1 MGFKRFDPEDLVI
14 STDSVTA
21 TVWSNNAPSLGMFS
35 YKASQRTSNTGKFYL
50 NVYNTASSAAEAAV
64 QFDIAYCDSK
74 GSGSLY
80 YNPNVP
86 GMTPSRTN
94 YGQYRSLILGDENA
108 KFVFGN
114 QEAEYFY
121 ALSIERARYKEKL
134 LPGSMELHLKT
145 ADGELSLI
153 DDSSIS
159 NTVTFTD
166 AGRVYNL
173 VSGSINNGVRTTGIN
188 SPSGW
193 TENSGSY
200 GYFLPD
206 ISTILLSG
214 PALSSSAADGG
225 ISGAGFRISRD
236 NNYVTSSNPNN
247 LKLFDAISSSAA
259 SVSDGSKN
267 FKLNSEETLSS
278 DFIFVRAR
286 NNEFNYSEN
295 PSYISG
301 STGAVLF
308 DSFIDNPTSYITTV
322 GLYNDNNEL
331 LAVAKLSRPL
341 PKDFTK
347 ELLVRVKLD
356 F

>member
-21 TVWSNNAPSLGMFS
+21 TVWSNNSPSLGTFS
-35 YKASQRTSNTGKFYL
+35 TDSTQVSSNTGQFYYH
-50 NVYNTASSAAEAAV
+50 VYQTTPTLAEAAI
-64 QFDIAYCDSK
+64 QFDIAYCDSTGGGGK
-74 GSGSLY
+74 Y

-86 GMTPSRTN
+86 GITPTRTN

-134 LPGSMELHLKT
+134 LPGSIELHLET
-145 ADGELSLI
+145 AAGSLSLI
-153 DDSSIS
+153 DDSSLT

-166 AGRVYNL
+166 AGRVYNM
-173 VSGSINNGVRTTGIN
+173 VSGSKTDGVYTVNNVN
-188 SPSGW
+188 GW
-193 TENSGSY
+193 TTSAGSY

-206 ISTILLSG
+206 ISTILLNG
-214 PALSSSAADGG
+214 PALNSSISNGG
-225 ISGAGFRISRD
+225 ILLGTSR
-236 NNYVTSSNPNN
+236 TSNTNTTNPQ
-247 LKLFDAISSSAA
+247 KLFNAISSSAA